1 MGSQDISKA
10 HELNAAC
17 RTLRVPFTCSFSAGF
32 LGAYFVDCGDEWLYK
47 TSVKKE
53 STAIDEAEETK
64 ENEDDKGMVSC
75 HFSSLRDLLAKK
87 HELKD
92 LNLFILSQLSE
103 VKQDKRQKSEEEID
117 MFVNLILEQTKGIQ
131 FSRRQ
136 RKGQDA
142 LIKEF

>member
-1 MGSQDISKA
+1 M
-10 HELNAAC
+10 
-17 RTLRVPFTCSFSAGF
+17 
-32 LGAYFVDCGDEWLYK
+32 DCGDEWLYK